1 LGARSTGNPNIP
13 RRHNDEFTGGK
24 LVTMLLQ
31 RFIQMF
37 ALGLQLGPGKPEEQD
52 AGVSKPLMENQ
63 LAEIAVGNDQNPLLL
78 AGDRQDILIGKTGRV
93 VSRDGW
99 NVMAEVAKVGDQSKV
114 GALVE
119 QEFHTSGA
127 SVRAPLGGFGE
138 TSSPVTIAFA

>member
-63 LAEIAVGNDQNPLLL
+63 LAESRSATTKIRCSWRAIA
-78 AGDRQDILIGKTGRV
+78 R
-93 VSRDGW
+93 
-99 NVMAEVAKVGDQSKV
+99 
-114 GALVE
+114 
-119 QEFHTSGA
+119 
-127 SVRAPLGGFGE
+127 
-138 TSSPVTIAFA
+138 TSSSARPGG